1 MLLTNP
7 EDNMLENLGVLN
19 YIWSLRELL
28 KKILIV
34 TVWAHRYYGKYTHL
48 VKTIV
53 INKALL
59 PTTKSFQSIFHLDCC
74 IVLQVLKIQLLA

>member
-34 TVWAHRYYGKYTHL
+34 TV
-48 VKTIV
+48 
-53 INKALL
+53 
-59 PTTKSFQSIFHLDCC
+59 
-74 IVLQVLKIQLLA
+74 